1 MLLLGEELGQCFRRI
16 GFHVEEQE
24 EQRTVAARATR
35 PRGPFLPLWPLQSWE
50 PWLCRSGVNFDSS
63 LLPCPSRRAP
73 LLGGAGNGLLSERPE
88 KASGSPP
95 TERGK
100 EMRIWASNKRSL
112 QSGKGWG
119 CPAAECGLRALQQP
133 LCPRPVPP
141 PPQPASACAA
151 VGLPE
156 GEGGD
161 AGGSGQG
168 QGLAPPLRL
177 LPVRQGSA
185 PGLGP
190 RGSPGVTAGKER
202 TLRL

>member
-1 MLLLGEELGQCFRRI
+1 M
-16 GFHVEEQE
+16 EEQE

-35 PRGPFLPLWPLQSWE
+35 PQGPFLPLWPLQSRE
-50 PWLCRSGVNFDSS
+50 PWLCQSGVNFDSS

-141 PPQPASACAA
+141 PSSRHPPALRSGCLRVKVAAPQGPARGRGSLLLSASSPSVRA
-151 VGLPE
+151 V
-156 GEGGD
+156 
-161 AGGSGQG
+161 
-168 QGLAPPLRL
+168 R
-177 LPVRQGSA
+177 
-185 PGLGP
+185 PGWVPAGP
-190 RGSPGVTAGKER
+190 RG
-202 TLRL
+202 